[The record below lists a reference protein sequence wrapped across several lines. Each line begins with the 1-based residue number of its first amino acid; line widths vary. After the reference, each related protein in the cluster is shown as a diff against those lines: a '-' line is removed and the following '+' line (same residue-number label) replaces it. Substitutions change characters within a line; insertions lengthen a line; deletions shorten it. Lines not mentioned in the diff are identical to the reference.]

1 MNAREDNK
9 DAPEFSDVREQLDL
23 MALHI
28 SRQKFPG
35 QAWQGPPRRNWRI
48 ILPAMISAAAAIVM
62 IVLLLNFSN
71 APATNTNVAIND
83 PQAPSIETIEQD
95 LALLQILADDSSA
108 DFEAIPDI
116 DDLYWPFQPEE
127 IDASYKSS
135 S

>member
-1 MNAREDNK
+1 MNAKDDNSNVQ
-9 DAPEFSDVREQLDL
+9 EFADVREQLDL

-28 SRQKFPG
+28 GRQKFPG
-35 QAWQGPPRRNWRI
+35 RAWQGPPRRNWRI
-48 ILPAMISAAAAIVM
+48 ILPAMISTAAAIVM

-71 APATNTNVAIND
+71 APATNTNIAVND
-83 PQAPSIETIEQD
+83 PQAISIEIIEQD
-95 LALLQILADDSSA
+95 LALLQILADDSST

-127 IDASYKSS
+127 IDASYQSS